1 MTIDGVTPIPIC
13 AKVEAELSELDPDEA
28 AEYLETLGLERPGL
42 EVLAQAAYQ
51 LLGLQD
57 YSGQGT
63 ALVGLVDAFWDSKG
77 LTSESYFR
85 QFCAPVVPLARFGK
99 ATWTADETF
108 VADIEIAN
116 YYKDDISN
124 RKMTWTL
131 TDTGGNRIAGG
142 NLQAATLQI
151 TSPRNEPTDV
161 DGQRGAQFPL
171 DVRCLPGLLRVVC
184 PPKKADN
191 APTSH
196 TEK

>member
-1 MTIDGVTPIPIC
+1 MPCSLYKEEIERAMKTPQFN
-13 AKVEAELSELDPDEA
+13 
-28 AEYLETLGLERPGL
+28 G
-42 EVLAQAAYQ
+42 YQ

-124 RKMTWTL
+124 RKVTWTL

-142 NLQAATLQI
+142 NLQAATLAKGTVTPVGKIQAALGGV
-151 TSPRNEPTDV
+151 S
-161 DGQRGAQFPL
+161 
-171 DVRCLPGLLRVVC
+171 
-184 PPKKADN
+184 KASKLE
-191 APTSH
+191 A
-196 TEK
+196 